1 MSNYHEPVELLNEKT
16 RNFTRAI
23 NSLKEELEA
32 VDWYNQRVE
41 ASSDEELK
49 AIMAHNRDEEI
60 EHACMTLEWLRRN
73 MDGWDEELKTYL
85 FTSGPITSIEG
96 QEQASDAP
104 SNSGNRHAH
113 FSNAQW
119 VTHPLGR
126 YDYVLGNA
134 AKHLDTP
141 IRPADSVAHLEI

>member
-16 RNFTRAI
+16 RNITRAI

-96 QEQASDAP
+96 QEQASDDP
-104 SNSGNRHAH
+104 SNSGNGL
-113 FSNAQW
+113 NI
-119 VTHPLGR
+119 G
-126 YDYVLGNA
+126 
-134 AKHLDTP
+134 KMK
-141 IRPADSVAHLEI
+141 